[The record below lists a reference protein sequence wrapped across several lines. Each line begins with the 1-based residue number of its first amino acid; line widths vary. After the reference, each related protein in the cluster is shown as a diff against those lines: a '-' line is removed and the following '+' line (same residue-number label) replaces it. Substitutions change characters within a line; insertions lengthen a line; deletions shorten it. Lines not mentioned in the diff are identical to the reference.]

1 MDTTHVS
8 ILIVDD
14 EPLNRDVFS
23 LILKKAG
30 YLTQA
35 VGNGKKAIELME
47 LEHFNIVLL
56 DINMPDIN
64 GIEVLKQIKS
74 NNRTSDI
81 LVLMITAEHDNETVL
96 KCIKLGA
103 ADYIKKPIEPGLLR
117 SRVWRCLQKHRNFT
131 GTEPDDRPAK
141 EKVRARILIVDDN
154 EVHRALVQRRL
165 AADEHFVLQAQN
177 GKEAI
182 DLLEKNN
189 VDLILLDVVMPELD
203 GFQTL
208 KRIKACEKNRHIPI
222 LMVSADDSPES
233 VERCL
238 QAGAVDYIL
247 KPFNAALLAA
257 RVQTCLLVDESGS
270 VKSSHQPNA
279 PDIIMDLAQRLKN
292 DKINFPVMPDIAIR
306 IDKIFKEKND
316 ISINA
321 IAEII
326 KSDPAL
332 TMRLISISNS
342 SYYRGAA
349 ETRNLEE
356 AIMRLGMRDTQN
368 YLLLLTTRSMFD
380 SEAPLFKT
388 LLDSLWIHSL
398 ATAEAARLIGKNIK
412 HSDLNQLFTLGM
424 LHDMGKLL
432 LLQVLYELNKNGRDM
447 DKANIM
453 QIVDAQHMAFGA
465 TLMRKWNMPSEFSY
479 TAEQHHTISESGKYS
494 QQFLIVCLANM
505 ITRKRGYSLRED
517 TGEDLTL
524 TYPAKVLGID
534 AESINLVTNDMEKF
548 VSSIKNIS

>member
-1 MDTTHVS
+1 
-8 ILIVDD
+8 
-14 EPLNRDVFS
+14 
-23 LILKKAG
+23 
-30 YLTQA
+30 
-35 VGNGKKAIELME
+35 
-47 LEHFNIVLL
+47 
-56 DINMPDIN
+56 
-64 GIEVLKQIKS
+64 
-74 NNRTSDI
+74 
-81 LVLMITAEHDNETVL
+81 
-96 KCIKLGA
+96 
-103 ADYIKKPIEPGLLR
+103 
-117 SRVWRCLQKHRNFT
+117 
-131 GTEPDDRPAK
+131 
-141 EKVRARILIVDDN
+141 
-154 EVHRALVQRRL
+154 
-165 AADEHFVLQAQN
+165 
-177 GKEAI
+177 
-182 DLLEKNN
+182 
-189 VDLILLDVVMPELD
+189 
-203 GFQTL
+203 
-208 KRIKACEKNRHIPI
+208 
-222 LMVSADDSPES
+222 
-233 VERCL
+233 
-238 QAGAVDYIL
+238 
-247 KPFNAALLAA
+247 
-257 RVQTCLLVDESGS
+257 
-270 VKSSHQPNA
+270 
-279 PDIIMDLAQRLKN
+279 
-292 DKINFPVMPDIAIR
+292 
-306 IDKIFKEKND
+306 
-316 ISINA
+316 
-321 IAEII
+321 
-326 KSDPAL
+326 
-332 TMRLISISNS
+332 
-342 SYYRGAA
+342 
-349 ETRNLEE
+349 
-356 AIMRLGMRDTQN
+356 MRLGMRDTQN